1 MNDENNVCFS
11 SDRYFLRNVFLLVFC
26 LFFPPFIGLFS

>member
-11 SDRYFLRNVFLLVFC
+11 SDRYFLRTVFLLVFY
-26 LFFPPFIGLFS
+26 LFFFYRFV